1 MLLPFYV
8 GHYSITPALLEH
20 FIPAFRNM
28 SYSETNIDEGVLL
41 QVNSTLQK
49 ADNLVLHL
57 VQPGPGSWQN
67 LCLVPLL
74 IALNLTCAFVMQC
87 VARHTRIV
95 ATDLRALK
103 RPKSEDRYSAFTAL
117 LRDLSGVQ
125 SVILISHGWLV
136 NPAYRWIS
144 RSLCCIT
151 ILHWFAREW
160 LYANFLSSLTA
171 NLTNAVVA
179 LPGTKDLSLV
189 YSRLFSML
197 AWQIATAP
205 IFLILD
211 PMLQAWFSS
220 SIQSYITSCMLSSY
234 IGGGGQA
241 YYKLKMDDE
250 KRDIDN
256 PDQRIS
262 DSAEQFANMLYI
274 LFSGFLSAVFGMIA
288 SAGVMIQL
296 GGPMLV
302 VTCIGMA
309 FLRLLLSISMFGN
322 ALVDAFKDMLETGA
336 TFRYSL
342 TRIRENAEPV
352 ALAHGD
358 EVEEGR
364 SRKFFDSHI
373 DAIRYN
379 ALVNMLFT
387 TTLGLIDF
395 FPIVILW
402 LYQCP
407 QILAGALNFGDAVR
421 CQTGYMQVAKVM
433 DFFANSFSKL
443 KQLQANGERLWQLWE
458 ASDEANALPPWTST
472 IAYTASDVTEAFS
485 FNSLVVYAPGNKTPV
500 AGVTLSCD
508 SGQGLLITG
517 NSGIGKSSILRALA
531 GLWLTGE
538 GSVAKSPGAEVV
550 FLPQNSYF
558 PVGTLLEAVIYPARI
573 EGSASAE
580 RCGLQM
586 QATLAMKR
594 AMLGPLLRKW
604 GLQEVRDWSATLSA
618 GERQRLAFA
627 RLFMMLALRSRCE
640 ERRKPNRPAE
650 PHKAQSTLAL
660 SRMAGG
666 AQQSPRYA
674 RSVGNELWK
683 AGQKATSFSS
693 ELGPRLAELNRQ
705 AGLSL
710 GDLQQAAAICGELP
724 NTGVIA
730 VVDEGTS
737 AVEISVEA
745 ALYGD
750 LRKELQRGTLLAVIS
765 VSHRPSL
772 QQFHDTELVI
782 GEEARSRTEPMLE
795 EGVWSTPLGKET
807 IWKHLDLRAPSPTKS
822 SDAFQ
827 GSETS

>member
-1 MLLPFYV
+1 MFLPFSV
-8 GHYSITPALLEH
+8 GQYSVTPALLEH
-20 FIPAFRNM
+20 FIPAFSNRSDTADGGM
-28 SYSETNIDEGVLL
+28 FL
-41 QVNSTLQK
+41 QFNVTFRK
-49 ADNLVLHL
+49 ADNLILHL
-57 VQPGPGSWQN
+57 VQPGGSWQN

-74 IALNLTCAFVMQC
+74 IALNLTFAFVMQC
-87 VARHTRIV
+87 IARHTRISE
-95 ATDLRALK
+95 TLRLQGK
-103 RPKSEDRYSAFTAL
+103 RSEDKYSAFTAL

-125 SVILISHGWLV
+125 SVYFISQGWLT
-136 NPAYRWIS
+136 NPSYRWIS
-144 RSLCCIT
+144 RGLCLLT
-151 ILHWFAREW
+151 IAHWFAREW
-160 LYANFLSSLTA
+160 LFANFLSSLTA

-179 LPGTKDLSLV
+179 LPISKDLSLV

-205 IFLILD
+205 LFLIID

-220 SIQSYITSCMLSSY
+220 SMQSYITNCMVSSY
-234 IGGGGQA
+234 IAGGGQA

-262 DSAEQFANMLYI
+262 DSAEQFSNMMYI
-274 LFSGFLSAVFGMIA
+274 LFSGFLSAVFGMVA
-288 SAGVMIQL
+288 WAGVMIQL

-322 ALVDAFKDMLETGA
+322 ALVDAFKDMLEAGA

-358 EVEEGR
+358 QVEESR
-364 SRKFFDSHI
+364 SRNLFNSHI

-387 TTLGLIDF
+387 TTLGIIDF

-402 LYQCP
+402 LYQSP

-421 CQTGYMQVAKVM
+421 CQSGYMQVAKVM

-458 ASDEANALPPWTST
+458 ASDEANAAPPVDAT
-472 IAYTASDVTEAFS
+472 IRFVASEVSEAFG
-485 FNSLVVYAPGNKTPV
+485 FDSLVVYAPGGKTPV
-500 AGVTLSCD
+500 AGVTLSCAT
-508 SGQGLLITG
+508 GQGVLITG
-517 NSGIGKSSILRALA
+517 NSGIGKSSILRAMA

-558 PVGTLLEAVIYPARI
+558 PVGTLLEAVIYPAHTDDSN
-573 EGSASAE
+573 GAE
-580 RCGLQM
+580 KCGLQV
-586 QATLAMKR
+586 QATLALKR
-594 AMLGPLLRKW
+594 AMMGPILRKW
-604 GLQEVRDWSATLSA
+604 GLQEVRDWTATLSA

-640 ERRKPNRPAE
+640 ERRRPHQNISLE
-650 PHKAQSTLAL
+650 THKAQSTTAL
-660 SRMAGG
+660 GRMAGLG
-666 AQQSPRYA
+666 GPGHHPTPRFG
-674 RSVGNELWK
+674 RSLGNELWK
-683 AGQKATSFSS
+683 AGQKELVP
-693 ELGPRLAELNRQ
+693 ELGRLSRQ

-710 GDLQQAAAICGELP
+710 GDLQQASALCGELP
-724 NTGVIA
+724 NTGVIT

-737 AVEISVEA
+737 AVEMSVEA
-745 ALYGD
+745 ALYGE
-750 LRKELQRGTLLAVIS
+750 LRKELQRGTLLAVAS

-772 QQFHDTELVI
+772 QQYHDTELVI
-782 GEEARSRTEPMLE
+782 GDEARMRTEPVLD
-795 EGVWSTPLGKET
+795 EGVWNTPLGKET
-807 IWKHLDLRAPSPTKS
+807 IWKHLDLRPPSPTKKFELEEKVLQDTDS
-822 SDAFQ
+822 
-827 GSETS
+827 